1 MQTDPLFFLFVK
13 RTSRFVFCALA
24 LSHPLRIAVALAPPP
39 VAQPGDGL
47 VAARHLWQF
56 GYWPTC
62 VYPKPTPR
70 QLFTNLVEQCTQLG
84 IDFLPSCPA
93 AEDLGRS
100 AACAGLGGV
109 GGKRAFS
116 FPGGGRKGGL
126 DMFRTAPT
134 WLGANYSKFAWN
146 TFFRSQGLEV

>member
-1 MQTDPLFFLFVK
+1 MRGSYAYVQTDPLFFLLASAHRVLF
-13 RTSRFVFCALA
+13 FA
-24 LSHPLRIAVALAPPP
+24 LSLYPTLSALPSPPPPPP

-109 GGKRAFS
+109 GGGKDVLIS
-116 FPGGGRKGGL
+116 GGGGGRGGWTYL
-126 DMFRTAPT
+126 ELHPRDWARTT
-134 WLGANYSKFAWN
+134 RN
-146 TFFRSQGLEV
+146 